1 MTPLISWADVWSYR
15 HTFCAAHE
23 VVEVDGFVFKRK
35 RSILEPT
42 ADTTEQNQPADKKPK
57 LLSTPDTQNLP
68 LTVSK
73 TPVPLAAT
81 GVEGGVAA
89 NIAAVK
95 TPDAQAVSAAT
106 TALLEQLPP
115 DVSEPDRLASLCELL
130 CAAELDELSTSSA
143 QEQQLDATVADA
155 VRQVL
160 GTFVRSVQ
168 SSVAAGRFQVCA
180 SGHGQSVLEPTCVQ
194 QRRADVLSTVSSCTP
209 SLHDYL
215 TDNVVFPDDCAR
227 DHHSIYSCI
236 SGSTISKGAGRPATS
251 CSGGRR
257 CAVLC

>member
-1 MTPLISWADVWSYR
+1 MLLLSWTDIWSHHY
-15 HTFCAAHE
+15 TFCAAHE

-42 ADTTEQNQPADKKPK
+42 ANITEQAQPADKKPK
-57 LLSTPDTQNLP
+57 LLSSTPDAQTLP
-68 LTVSK
+68 PTVSK
-73 TPVPLAAT
+73 TPVPLTAT
-81 GVEGGVAA
+81 AVEGDVVA
-89 NIAAVK
+89 NTAAVK

-143 QEQQLDATVADA
+143 QGQQLDPAVADA

-168 SSVAAGRFQVCA
+168 SNAAAGRFQVCA
-180 SGHGQSVLEPTCVQ
+180 SGRGQSVLE
-194 QRRADVLSTVSSCTP
+194 
-209 SLHDYL
+209 
-215 TDNVVFPDDCAR
+215 
-227 DHHSIYSCI
+227 
-236 SGSTISKGAGRPATS
+236 ATYI
-251 CSGGRR
+251 
-257 CAVLC
+257 